1 MLCDHEAVGASHLC
15 ASRLSIPWMLLFHGL
30 KIKALGE
37 QPKKYNIIYSEI
49 FESRERI
56 LFIYSLSSEIS
67 A

>member
-1 MLCDHEAVGASHLC
+1 
-15 ASRLSIPWMLLFHGL
+15 MLLFHGL